1 MPGNEQINEYENL
14 LQYIKTLT
22 NENEEKDKEI
32 LLFFDEKRKMIEVIN
47 QLKTKINEKDKKIEN
62 KMIEQEK
69 KMIEKDKKIIELENK
84 IIELKLEI
92 KKGEENN
99 KINMEE
105 NFKLKKII
113 NNNNLE
119 KKFQINEMLTLEE
132 MNRTLIQLLN
142 TYKQEKMLSDM
153 INKKKK

>member
-47 QLKTKINEKDKKIEN
+47 QLKT
-62 KMIEQEK
+62 
-69 KMIEKDKKIIELENK
+69 KIIELENK

>member
-47 QLKTKINEKDKKIEN
+47 QLKTKINEKDKKI
-62 KMIEQEK
+62 
-69 KMIEKDKKIIELENK
+69 IELENK

-119 KKFQINEMLTLEE
+119 KKFQIKEMLTLEE